1 MSTYDMDELEAIS
14 DSTKS
19 NNPNAARIAEKMM
32 AKRQAARKRALKAS
46 FVAQTFTTRTIYEP
60 SLPKLKFRGEK

>member
-19 NNPNAARIAEKMM
+19 SNPNAGRFT
-32 AKRQAARKRALKAS
+32 AKQQAARKKAFKAS
-46 FVAQTFTTRTIYEP
+46 FASQNFTTRTIYEP
-60 SLPKLKFRGEK
+60 SLPKLKFMGEK

>member
-32 AKRQAARKRALKAS
+32 AKRQAARKRALG
-46 FVAQTFTTRTIYEP
+46 
-60 SLPKLKFRGEK
+60 LLRGPDLHHTHDL